1 MSKHLPNCLT
11 LLRCCASP
19 LMAWLIIYSSTH
31 TKWAT
36 ATLLLFITIAISDWF
51 DGYLARRLK
60 ATSRLGEVLDP
71 IADKLLTAS
80 CLMALVMVGREI
92 FIPALLILLREILIT
107 GLRQYIPTKL
117 KVTHLAKYKTWL
129 QYSAIGIGIVY
140 PVLPPA
146 LAPWLL
152 QGGFY
157 LACAVTLITGGDYC
171 LKAIAGH
178 NNGKQNK

>member
-1 MSKHLPNCLT
+1 MFKHLPNCLT

-19 LMAWLIIYSSTH
+19 LMAWLIIHSNAH
-31 TKWAT
+31 PEWAT
-36 ATLLLFITIAISDWF
+36 ATLLLFIAIALSDWL

-60 ATSRLGEVLDP
+60 TTSRLGEVLDP

-80 CLMALVMVGREI
+80 CLMALVMVGRDI

-107 GLRQYIPTKL
+107 GLRQYIHTNL
-117 KVTHLAKYKTWL
+117 KVTPLAKYKTWL
-129 QYSAIGIGIVY
+129 QYIAIGIGIAY
-140 PVLPPA
+140 PVLP
-146 LAPWLL
+146 LSLSWLL

-178 NNGKQNK
+178 KHGKPHK